1 MKSNEMRHVAELIAS
16 VYNARK
22 TKSFKT
28 RIRKVKKEIED
39 LASKNSKM
47 VYTCDSV

>member
-1 MKSNEMRHVAELIAS
+1 MGKILDKVLRHE
-16 VYNARK
+16 
-22 TKSFKT
+22 KSFKT

-47 VYTCDSV
+47 VYTFDSV